1 MNSISQEIKKRLERG
16 ESADEVKR
24 HLHARD
30 YRLAD
35 IEDGFKQVRGR
46 LNIRRFL
53 YKDLLDR
60 IGYGF
65 GSQQYINILFYIIG
79 APLFVV
85 GILNGLRV
93 FLGGIISSVISAYSS
108 SRSKVILSCSGILVG
123 MSFLGLAVSVWI
135 SSLLLF
141 FISAIAG
148 TLAIIPYGEIYHR
161 IVRGLLEHERKTYV
175 LNQLATYGTIITILS
190 LFFAGFLLEQ
200 FPVSGRVLSL
210 YGLKAHIF
218 GYVLVFE
225 IAALAFVASGFLVY
239 FVIGRQISGKG
250 ASIAQGFKEMKSQWH
265 EFSKNRILV
274 TLLLA
279 SAATSIVNTMGNAFY
294 GIFIYS
300 KLMHVGFGGFV
311 NVAVIFSV
319 GVIAV
324 LLAPSLTR
332 MNALRYGNFPLLVF
346 GTLLMAIMPL
356 SYYYKPN
363 LLSIAIGTLVGICG
377 AAVVGTAQGLLTMD
391 LLKDEERMRFFRFNA
406 AATVLP
412 YVIGI
417 PMASWLLQIVGMQKF
432 FLALSLTLCLV
443 VAPLYFGIVLMQHKK
458 ATM

>member
-1 MNSISQEIKKRLERG
+1 
-16 ESADEVKR
+16 
-24 HLHARD
+24 
-30 YRLAD
+30 
-35 IEDGFKQVRGR
+35 
-46 LNIRRFL
+46 
-53 YKDLLDR
+53 
-60 IGYGF
+60 
-65 GSQQYINILFYIIG
+65 
-79 APLFVV
+79 
-85 GILNGLRV
+85 
-93 FLGGIISSVISAYSS
+93 
-108 SRSKVILSCSGILVG
+108 
-123 MSFLGLAVSVWI
+123 
-135 SSLLLF
+135 
-141 FISAIAG
+141 
-148 TLAIIPYGEIYHR
+148 
-161 IVRGLLEHERKTYV
+161 
-175 LNQLATYGTIITILS
+175 
-190 LFFAGFLLEQ
+190 
-200 FPVSGRVLSL
+200 
-210 YGLKAHIF
+210 LKAHIF